1 MTQVLRPDHELVI
14 LDQELARL
22 DARRGQLLLRRSY
35 LVSLLAGAGPSV
47 GPASGWGSGW
57 VAPGGGGGARR
68 PETSPPGVRHVLL
81 TLGGVLLAIA
91 AVAFTLV
98 GWGQMGIA
106 GRSVVLGAVTVLAL
120 SVPAL
125 LVRRGRG
132 ATAEAVAALALVL
145 TVLDAYGLYATAL
158 SGTPP
163 LGYVAGAA
171 AVLAALWAGY
181 GRVVGGLRV
190 PLPAAVVAA
199 QLPLPLGVSAAGAPV
214 SATAWALFATAALD
228 VAVVV
233 WAKSAPV
240 RGFAAA
246 GAGVAGALALL
257 TGCELSL
264 TAGSPVAAAGPGVLL
279 LAGAALGLF
288 AALRLPGGAVGCA
301 GVSGLAVIAAV
312 GGVLRPGV
320 PDSWAVPA
328 YVLGAV
334 ALAAVT
340 VLVPGVRGRLPRP
353 AVRGLVGVA
362 GGVGACSVV
371 WALPLVALA
380 LGGGVRQLAG
390 VWAGAPGGARAAAG
404 ADFPWSGLTAA
415 PPVLLM
421 VAGALGVAYG
431 RTRGAATAGAPGADA
446 DATTG
451 TAAGPATGADRV
463 RAALLSGVVALVW
476 AALLV
481 LPLTLDLGFGAALVV
496 PLVLTALAL
505 ALVVLAGRIGAPPHG
520 PVTVTALCC
529 ALAAGAGAALL
540 SLATRPATVTVLA
553 TLTLLHAGTAVAME
567 YVRRPEAAPEAALAP
582 LRVLVQA
589 VLGCGAVV
597 YAAGLAVA
605 AGAAA
610 GWSAE
615 GVAVLVLVVPA
626 LVALLG
632 ARLRRHPVAAPVELA
647 GAGAG
652 ALAVVLAL
660 GRAPVLALV
669 LALCG
674 VIAAGT
680 AVRAE
685 RRAVA
690 GYAATGLFVLASWV
704 RLAASGVG
712 APEAYTLPV
721 TVPALAVGL
730 LRRRRDPEASSW
742 TAYGPGL
749 AATLVPSL
757 VAVWGDPHWA
767 RPLLLGLAAL
777 AVTLAGARLRLQAPL
792 VLGGAVL
799 ALVGLHELAPYVVQV
814 VGALPRWLPPALAG
828 LLLLAVGATY
838 EHRLRDAR
846 RLRDGLNRLR

>member
-1 MTQVLRPDHELVI
+1 MTQVLRPDQELVI

-22 DARRGQLLLRRSY
+22 DARKGQLLLRRSY
-35 LVSLLAGAGPSV
+35 LVSLLAAAGPS
-47 GPASGWGSGW
+47 AGWGSGW
-57 VAPGGGGGARR
+57 ASPGGQGAAPGARR
-68 PETSPPGVRHVLL
+68 AGTSQPGAQHVLL

-98 GWGQMGIA
+98 SWGEMGIT
-106 GRSVVLGAVTVLAL
+106 GRSAVLGAVTVLAL

-125 LVRRGRG
+125 LVRRGLG

-181 GRVVGGLRV
+181 GLAVGGLRV

-214 SATAWALFATAALD
+214 TATAWALWVTAALD

-233 WAKSAPV
+233 WAKPAPV

-246 GAGVAGALALL
+246 GAGVVGAPALL

-301 GVSGLAVIAAV
+301 GVAGLAVIAAV

-334 ALAAVT
+334 ALAAAT
-340 VLVPGVRGRLPRP
+340 VLVPGVRMRLPRP
-353 AVRGLVGVA
+353 VVRGLVGVA
-362 GGVGACSVV
+362 GGVGAFSVV
-371 WALPLVALA
+371 WALPLVAVA
-380 LGGGVRQLAG
+380 LGGALRLLAD
-390 VWAGAPGGARAAAG
+390 VWSGAPERARTVAG
-404 ADFPWSGLTAA
+404 TDFPWSGLTTA
-415 PPVLLM
+415 PLVLLM

-431 RTRGAATAGAPGADA
+431 RMRGSVPATAGASGAETA
-446 DATTG
+446 TG
-451 TAAGPATGADRV
+451 TASRTASGSDRV

-481 LPLTLDLGFGAALVV
+481 LPLALDLGFGAALVV
-496 PLVLTALAL
+496 PVVLTALAL
-505 ALVVLAGRIGAPPHG
+505 TLVLLPGRIGVSPQG
-520 PVTVTALCC
+520 PVAVTALCC
-529 ALAAGAGAALL
+529 ALAGGAGAALL

-553 TLTLLHAGTAVAME
+553 ALALLHAGTAVTLE
-567 YVRRPEAAPEAALAP
+567 YAGRREAATRAVPVP

-589 VLGCGAVV
+589 VLGCVAVV
-597 YAAGLAVA
+597 YATGLVVA

-610 GWSAE
+610 GLSAA

-632 ARLRRHPVAAPVELA
+632 AWLRLHPVAAPVEIA
-647 GAGAG
+647 GACVGPL
-652 ALAVVLAL
+652 ALVLAL
-660 GRAPVLALV
+660 GRALVLALV

-690 GYAATGLFVLASWV
+690 GYVAAGLFVLASWV

-721 TVPALAVGL
+721 TVLALAVGL

-749 AATLVPSL
+749 AATLLPSL

-767 RPLLLGLAAL
+767 RPLLLGLGAL

-846 RLRDGLNRLR
+846 RLRDGLSRLR